1 MRSLK
6 KGKKGPGCSVCII
19 GGAEKRKKSDPYM
32 ETILIFFLAHY
43 TRCIGVSSLI
53 NSFCIFSDFIRL
65 LRFAI

>member
-6 KGKKGPGCSVCII
+6 KGKKGPDCSVCII

-43 TRCIGVSSLI
+43 TRCIGR
-53 NSFCIFSDFIRL
+53 CIFSN
-65 LRFAI
+65 